1 MNYHQEP
8 NDKELYHKSKEL
20 IFNSYKGNS
29 PFRSGAL
36 VRHYKDKYKKEH
48 PRSKVPPFKNTKP
61 NKLNRFFEEEWV
73 DIVPI
78 INPKAPQAH
87 KVFRPTKRVEGKTGA
102 LVKEL
107 SKTQLKKLVELKQNT
122 SPFMPV
128 VDDIKIFFD
137 KKKGGGSYGH
147 LPPVGAQGY
156 DNNKHSYYTIVY
168 KNGSPYEQISSQD
181 DNTPY
186 TGGISGYGLVNLEPD
201 YKELDWGSFTKQ
213 FKNRK
218 QKSIKTLEEY
228 AEYIENHKEDFAPKT
243 LKRARFYLN
252 VILKRG
258 VKKGGM
264 IVKRFDYD
272 EEDAQ
277 GN

>member
-1 MNYHQEP
+1 MKYHQEP
-8 NDKELYHKSKEL
+8 NDKELYHQSKEL

-48 PRSKVPPFKNTKP
+48 PKSNVPPFKDTKP
-61 NKLNRFFEEEWV
+61 NKLNRFFEEKWV

-78 INPKAPQAH
+78 ANPKAPQAH

-107 SKTQLKKLVELKQNT
+107 SKAQLKKLIELKQKIA
-122 SPFMPV
+122 PFMPI
-128 VDDIKIFFD
+128 VDDIKVFFD
-137 KKKGGGSYGH
+137 KKKGGG
-147 LPPVGAQGY
+147 
-156 DNNKHSYYTIVY
+156 
-168 KNGSPYEQISSQD
+168 
-181 DNTPY
+181 
-186 TGGISGYGLVNLEPD
+186 GYGLVNLEPD

-228 AEYIENHKEDFAPKT
+228 AEYIEHHKEDFAPKT